1 MPNKGVKL
9 LIHVDGQILYSTRDL
24 REILAV
30 SRGKPV
36 PDRTL
41 RWWRNTL
48 GIEPGYC
55 NSYDSNDLAILINL
69 IEWLNQGG
77 TIAAFKDQLKQ
88 QINANV

>member
-1 MPNKGVKL
+1 LNAIETQV
-9 LIHVDGQILYSTRDL
+9 LYRTRDL
-24 REILAV
+24 KQILADV
-30 SRGKPV
+30 RGKPV

-55 NSYDSNDLAILINL
+55 NTYDSSDLAILISL
-69 IEWLNQGG
+69 VQWLNKGG

-88 QINANV
+88 QVNANI